1 MNQEILLLVTLLS
14 CTLVTNI
21 ALASNDDDSCVR
33 TVNCDKPNASVQ
45 KQVDKLKRGRD
56 GTISSVGF
64 CNESVAIVSD
74 GVTLNGNKCGDGT
87 IGGGLTEATVT
98 GAQPVEIEY
107 LEPTGPG
114 YAVLVLEGASA
125 IIRNN
130 NIHDN
135 EADCA

>member
-1 MNQEILLLVTLLS
+1 M
-14 CTLVTNI
+14 
-21 ALASNDDDSCVR
+21 
-33 TVNCDKPNASVQ
+33 
-45 KQVDKLKRGRD
+45 
-56 GTISSVGF
+56 ISSSG
-64 CNESVAIVSD
+64 
-74 GVTLNGNKCGDGT
+74 GDGT

-107 LEPTGPG
+107 LDPTGPG